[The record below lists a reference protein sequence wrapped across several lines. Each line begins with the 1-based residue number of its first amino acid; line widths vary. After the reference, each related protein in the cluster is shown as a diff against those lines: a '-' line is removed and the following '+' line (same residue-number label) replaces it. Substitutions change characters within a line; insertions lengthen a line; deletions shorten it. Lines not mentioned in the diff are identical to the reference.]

1 MESTENME
9 SIESTE
15 KKKKTLRTAA
25 FVGVAV
31 LIMLAG
37 IALGYF
43 IKSRT
48 DADKLGKVVTV
59 EIMTD
64 EYAYSVVF
72 NTGYGNLGDLLDDEG
87 LIAYNS
93 TQYGRIITAVN
104 GIFEE
109 ENKRWNIAADGEP
122 QTEKVDLIDL
132 KDGVTYSLTLDEIA
146 QETESKA

>member
-1 MESTENME
+1 MT
-9 SIESTE
+9 
-15 KKKKTLRTAA
+15 KKKKILRTAA
-25 FVGVAV
+25 IAGAAV
-31 LIMLAG
+31 LLMLAG
-37 IALGYF
+37 IVLGYF
-43 IKSRT
+43 IKGRS

-104 GIFEE
+104 GIGEE

-132 KDGVTYSLTLDEIA
+132 KDGVTYSLTLDEIP
-146 QETESKA
+146 QETETEV